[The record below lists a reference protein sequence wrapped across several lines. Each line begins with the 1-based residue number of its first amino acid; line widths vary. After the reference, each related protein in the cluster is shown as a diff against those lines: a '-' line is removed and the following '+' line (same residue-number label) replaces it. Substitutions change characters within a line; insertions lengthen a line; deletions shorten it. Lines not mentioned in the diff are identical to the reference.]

1 MGTAEGGFAAGKP
14 RASQKST
21 NELAADLDGLLR
33 RGDLFAAF
41 DLGRRAIE
49 TGGHDRRVRYLTVLA
64 LARSGAAA
72 EALIEYDHLRL
83 GEEDDVDCASLRARL
98 LKDIAFASAV
108 ADPAAIAAAADA
120 YEAVYRKTGHYFP
133 GINAAT
139 LKLIAGDAVLGQ
151 ALAAEL
157 LKSPEIVNASDY
169 YAVATR
175 GEALTILSRWDEA
188 AEAFAAARGRLDHDF
203 GALSSTFTQ
212 IRRLLSARYVP
223 PEAREALLG
232 ALKPPVTVHF
242 HGGRHDVDAD
252 AEAGL
257 ARKIAA
263 ALAEEEV
270 RFAFGV
276 LASKGDIVLAETL
289 LAAGVTLSI
298 VQPYLADDN
307 DTALEP
313 ADLVARRKQIIA
325 RAASVA
331 PATEEADLGD
341 GSQLDYADMIAMG
354 LARMRS
360 DHLHGDCFQLGLVSE
375 SNGSDARAA
384 AAWGATGGRVKAI
397 AVPPAKSPAL
407 HNTPVQSGE
416 GREIRALLF
425 ADFRKF
431 ARLTERQFPEFWNYL
446 LADVARLLSEHR
458 PAVLYRNTWG
468 DAFFLVLADAA
479 TAAQLAISIQER
491 LKHIQDGR
499 EHKLDLRIGLHHGP
513 VYRGWDPVCEER
525 TFYGAQVVKA
535 ARAEPMA
542 PAGEV
547 VVTEPLAAML
557 ALTARDRFSCS
568 YVGQVKFPKDYGEY
582 RMYRLSR
589 RSREAG

>member
-1 MGTAEGGFAAGKP
+1 M
-14 RASQKST
+14 
-21 NELAADLDGLLR
+21 NDLAADLDGLLR

-49 TGGHDRRVRYLTVLA
+49 TGSNDRRIRYLTVLA
-64 LARSGAAA
+64 LARSGAAG
-72 EALIEYDHLRL
+72 EALVEYDRLQL

-98 LKDIAFASAV
+98 LKDIAFAPAV
-108 ADPAAIAAAADA
+108 TDPAAIASAADA

-139 LKLIAGDAVLGQ
+139 LKVLSGDA
-151 ALAAEL
+151 
-157 LKSPEIVNASDY
+157 P
-169 YAVATR
+169 R
-175 GEALTILSRWDEA
+175 GEALATDLLKLPDITDAKDYYAAATKGEALAILSRWDQA
-188 AEAFAAARGRLDHDF
+188 AEAFADARARLDHDF
-203 GALSSTFTQ
+203 GALSSTFSQ
-212 IRRLLSARYVP
+212 IRRLLSAHAP
-223 PEAREALLG
+223 PPAARDALLD
-232 ALKPPVTVHF
+232 ALKPPVTAHF
-242 HGGRHDVDAD
+242 HGGRHDVEVD

-257 ARKIAA
+257 VREIAA
-263 ALAEEEV
+263 ALAQEEV

-276 LASKGDIVLAETL
+276 LASKGDILLAETL
-289 LAAGVTLSI
+289 LASGVTLSI
-298 VQPYLADDN
+298 VQPYLADDG
-307 DTALEP
+307 DAVLEP
-313 ADLVARRKQIIA
+313 ADLVARRKQVIA
-325 RAASVA
+325 RAANLV

-354 LARMRS
+354 LARMRA
-360 DHLHGDCFQLGLVSE
+360 DHLHGDCFQLSLVSDD
-375 SNGSDARAA
+375 SGGKTRAV

-397 AVPPAKSPAL
+397 TVPPLKSPSL
-407 HNTPVQSGE
+407 QNTPVQSGE

-446 LADVARLLSEHR
+446 LADVARQLSEHKG
-458 PAVLYRNTWG
+458 AILYRNTWG
-468 DAFFLVLADAA
+468 DAFFLVLTDAA
-479 TAAQLAISIQER
+479 IAAQLAISIQES
-491 LKHIQDGR
+491 LKQIQDGR

-557 ALTARDRFSCS
+557 ALTARDRFSCN

-589 RSREAG
+589 RRRDAE